1 MSYIQQLKM
10 SHRYLW
16 EKTVT
21 HPFVLEMGEG
31 TLPEQKFITYF
42 AQDYVFIK
50 DLVTMTALGIS
61 KAPSMEAASILS
73 DFLAGIIDPENDL
86 FVRTFKQLGVNEDEY
101 SAVSASPATQA
112 FGDFIVRVGLEGS
125 FEDVATILYVT
136 EGTYLDWGTRLLQN
150 PKKLDNDVYQEW
162 INLHGPNVLGDFV
175 DWLDRYLAEIDLSK
189 VIVRTEYLFLT
200 ALRYEYMFWQAA
212 YKGQQWLE
220 GE

>member
-1 MSYIQQLKM
+1 M
-10 SHRYLW
+10 SHRRLW
-16 EKTVT
+16 EKIVT

-86 FVRTFKQLGVNEDEY
+86 FVRTFKELGVNEDEY
-101 SAVSASPATQA
+101 STVSASPATQA

-150 PKKLDNDVYQEW
+150 PNRLDNDVYQEW
-162 INLHGPNVLGDFV
+162 INLHGPDVLGDFV
-175 DWLDRYLAEIDLSK
+175 AWLDRYLAEVDLSK
-189 VIVRTEYLFLT
+189 AIVRTEHLFLT
-200 ALRYEYMFWQAA
+200 TLRYEYMFWQAA
-212 YKGQQWLE
+212 YKGQYWLE